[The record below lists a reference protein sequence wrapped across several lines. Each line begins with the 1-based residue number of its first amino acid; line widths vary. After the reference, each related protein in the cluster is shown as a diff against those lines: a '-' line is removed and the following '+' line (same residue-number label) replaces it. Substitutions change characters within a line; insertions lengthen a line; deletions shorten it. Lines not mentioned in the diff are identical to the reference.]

1 MAKPPPII
9 RCKITCSKTVD
20 IVDLGPT
27 MLALSNTGFDD
38 VHYDFV
44 SDVDAFKRRTKH
56 DVSAVDRLRE
66 WIGDHASFATKE
78 WIAACKAEGRTS
90 GAGYTAIR
98 HLIEGKLIKRVGN
111 AAYAR
116 ADVKRLAAPKSRKG
130 GTKKLYDPPNFEFL
144 LRTARR
150 NHGKFS
156 SVSMCK
162 AFEADGRPAKSVG
175 ALTTT
180 LANQKL
186 IKRTG
191 PGQYVLLQKATP
203 KKKPAKKKPAHAASK
218 ANGNAQVAETAH
230 G

>member
-1 MAKPPPII
+1 MAKPPPIV
-9 RCKITCSKTVD
+9 RCKITCSKTVE
-20 IVDLGPT
+20 ITDLGPT
-27 MLALSNTGFDD
+27 MLTLTGAGFDD

-44 SDVDAFKRRTKH
+44 SDVDTYRKRVTH
-56 DVSAVDRLRE
+56 EVSAPDYLRE
-66 WIGDHASFATKE
+66 WIKDHASFTTSE
-78 WIAACKAEGRTS
+78 FIAACKAEGRTT

-98 HLIEGKLIKRVGN
+98 VLIGEKLIKRVGT
-111 AAYAR
+111 ASYVR
-116 ADVKRLAAPKSRKG
+116 TDVKRLAPPNSRKG

-191 PGQYVLLQKATP
+191 PGQYVLLQKAT
-203 KKKPAKKKPAHAASK
+203 KKKPAKKKDAHAASK
-218 ANGNAQVAETAH
+218 ANGNGQVAEIAN